1 MELNNNLNPLP
12 LVVANFWVN
21 IIFILNVEI
30 LENFARKLGS
40 FTFLLSTLGIAGF

>member
-12 LVVANFWVN
+12 LVVTNFWVN

-30 LENFARKLGS
+30 LENLA
-40 FTFLLSTLGIAGF
+40 